1 MARKKPNDKKAG
13 KPQKGKP
20 GAKGRKPAKRK
31 SKRPSQ
37 DLVNYDHMKALSKQ
51 LRAECLAIFC
61 ERVASPKELAE
72 ELGQGLSQVSYH
84 VQILRKCRL
93 IIEDHKVPR
102 RGAVEHFYRA
112 ATPSLVPPD
121 TWDNLPPAV
130 RMKVIS
136 MNILQE
142 FFEDTAASI
151 EGGIFEEL
159 PGELSLTPLVLDA
172 SGVKELRRLSGDF
185 LESVLEIQANINE
198 RLRKEGTKATDAV
211 SATVFLASFLS
222 ARSLKEAKK
231 ASARRR
237 R

>member
-1 MARKKPNDKKAG
+1 MARKKRPDKKAG
-13 KPQKGKP
+13 KSSKKKPDAKGK
-20 GAKGRKPAKRK
+20 KPSKRK
-31 SKRPSQ
+31 SKRPSKE
-37 DLVNYDHMKALSKQ
+37 LVNYRHMAALSKQ

-84 VQILRKCRL
+84 VHILRKCSL
-93 IIEDHKVPR
+93 IVEDHKVPR

-112 ATPSLVPPD
+112 AAPTLVPPN

-136 MNILQE
+136 MDILQE
-142 FFEDTAASI
+142 FFDDAAASI
-151 EGGIFEEL
+151 EGGVFEQL

-172 SGVKELRRLSGDF
+172 SGVEELGQLSGDF
-185 LESVLEIQANINE
+185 LESVLEIQANINQ

-222 ARSLKEAKK
+222 ARSLKEAKR
-231 ASARRR
+231 ASARKRR
-237 R
+237 